1 MRPIVWASLVLL
13 GGAFAG
19 LAAVGNLAPQLEAG
33 RAAAAREEPLTLSA
47 VRSVA
52 HDHVVRLPADPRGH
66 YVAETVVEG
75 SALRMLVDTGASIVA
90 LRESDAR
97 AAGVRE
103 DAGGREYAL
112 STANGIVRA
121 RGATIREMRVGPIIL
136 RDVEAVI
143 LPDAQLG
150 SNLLGMSFL
159 KRLRGFEITG
169 QELTLRG

>member
-13 GGAFAG
+13 GAAFAG
-19 LAAVGNLAPQLEAG
+19 LAAVDNIAPQLEAE
-33 RAAAAREEPLTLSA
+33 RAADGREETLTLSA
-47 VRSVA
+47 VQGVA
-52 HDHVVRLPADPRGH
+52 QDHMVRLTADSRGH

-75 SALRMLVDTGASIVA
+75 RALRMLVDTGASIVA

-103 DAGGREYAL
+103 DSGGRDYSL

-121 RGATIREMRVGPIIL
+121 RGATIREMRIGPIIL

-169 QELTLRG
+169 RELTLRG